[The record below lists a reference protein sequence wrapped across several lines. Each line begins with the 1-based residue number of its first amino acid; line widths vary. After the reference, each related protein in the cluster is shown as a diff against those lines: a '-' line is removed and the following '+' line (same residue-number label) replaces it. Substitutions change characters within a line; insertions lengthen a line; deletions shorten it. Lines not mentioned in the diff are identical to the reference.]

1 MSNADGKCDCAAFG
15 PDECVCGAWDDVQRT
30 TNAIRRAV
38 DAACTCGGG
47 EHGNCCPACHVWHVL
62 YPANAH
68 ALPEPLG
75 VGRSGLLATLMEVN
89 DDLSM
94 VQEEFPA
101 SDWAFLWNVPR
112 SKTQRND

>member
-47 EHGNCCPACHVWHVL
+47 EPGNCCPACHVRHVL
-62 YPANAH
+62 YPANAPAH
-68 ALPEPLG
+68 VAEASEANMRPV
-75 VGRSGLLATLMEVN
+75 VGRSL
-89 DDLSM
+89 
-94 VQEEFPA
+94 
-101 SDWAFLWNVPR
+101 
-112 SKTQRND
+112 